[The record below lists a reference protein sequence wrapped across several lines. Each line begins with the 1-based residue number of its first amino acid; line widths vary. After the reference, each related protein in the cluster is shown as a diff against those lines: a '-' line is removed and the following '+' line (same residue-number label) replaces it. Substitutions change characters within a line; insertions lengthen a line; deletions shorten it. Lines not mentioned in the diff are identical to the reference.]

1 VKKRKKKNF
10 HFSFSLSW
18 ISPFVTLGEILFHCE
33 LWIEMVG
40 STGDFTSWFIC
51 NVWRKNKERKSIS
64 KGFQIWFSFQSINQS
79 WLLSFQM
86 QVVLLWLIFLFSF
99 LLFLSFLILWLWL
112 NGFFLHSFSSWR
124 TSTWMTRQ
132 ERWWARVSLV
142 ITRMNDSAAEA
153 EGRSKG
159 HSCGRE
165 MERDK
170 RGRRMERVDSS
181 QTGRTTCCSQVL
193 AGGEG
198 EKNSWWWR
206 EWSWR
211 EVACSTWQDC
221 AWNPC
226 RKSKLSFLLLHPLS

>member
-1 VKKRKKKNF
+1 MIVA
-10 HFSFSLSW
+10 
-18 ISPFVTLGEILFHCE
+18 
-33 LWIEMVG
+33 
-40 STGDFTSWFIC
+40 
-51 NVWRKNKERKSIS
+51 
-64 KGFQIWFSFQSINQS
+64 
-79 WLLSFQM
+79 
-86 QVVLLWLIFLFSF
+86 LLWLILIFFISSLSSFFSFGCDWPFFFFFLFSF
-99 LLFLSFLILWLWL
+99 
-112 NGFFLHSFSSWR
+112 WR
-124 TSTWMTRQ
+124 RSTWMTRQ
-132 ERWWARVSLV
+132 RRWWARVSLV
-142 ITRMNDSAAEA
+142 MTRMNDSTAEAEA

>member
-1 VKKRKKKNF
+1 
-10 HFSFSLSW
+10 
-18 ISPFVTLGEILFHCE
+18 
-33 LWIEMVG
+33 
-40 STGDFTSWFIC
+40 
-51 NVWRKNKERKSIS
+51 
-64 KGFQIWFSFQSINQS
+64 
-79 WLLSFQM
+79 M
-86 QVVLLWLIFLFSF
+86 QVVLLWLILIFFISSLSSFFSFGCDWPFFFFFLFSF
-99 LLFLSFLILWLWL
+99 
-112 NGFFLHSFSSWR
+112 WR
-124 TSTWMTRQ
+124 RSTWMTRQ
-132 ERWWARVSLV
+132 RRWWARVSLV
-142 ITRMNDSAAEA
+142 MTRMNDSTAEAEA

-181 QTGRTTCCSQVL
+181 QTGKTICWFHSYWMEERERKTL
-193 AGGEG
+193 GGGE
-198 EKNSWWWR
+198 